1 MEPGI
6 FKTDAS
12 VDSIVQDPMT
22 EPIVPSERR
31 ISTLAALSVYSLLSS
46 NRGGLFIVYLPVFL
60 VEARGAAPAWALT
73 AVSVAFVTQS
83 LLAPVAGRWSDRLGR
98 RKIFLLA
105 GEITALPLFLA
116 IPFLPGALEP
126 SLAFFGA
133 EAALAFGGPAF
144 NAFVADVS
152 RVGERGAGYGL
163 LNMTSSWGAVMGF
176 AVAIAL
182 VGPFGLDSLFYF
194 VAAVMV
200 VSIGVLYTLVPDLR
214 QPPTPRRQPFKEF
227 RSVMVFSSV
236 VSVRSLGAGAIGTF
250 FGVDALALGA
260 SNTEVGLIAI
270 VGWLVSAVVSLPFG
284 RLIDR
289 AGELRGIL
297 YGTILMSGGL
307 LLFLFA
313 STWVWFVPGQS
324 FRTAGFALLN
334 PGMLS
339 WVARQA
345 PPGHRA
351 EHLGVFSLI
360 NSTLWSLGP
369 LVGAVALTFGG
380 TVRLFGFALGVTVLS
395 ILLIELIY
403 RPSRSSRGGGTDPRS
418 AEAQGS

>member
-1 MEPGI
+1 VSTSALPP
-6 FKTDAS
+6 D
-12 VDSIVQDPMT
+12 
-22 EPIVPSERR
+22 RR
-31 ISTLAALSVYSLLSS
+31 LSTLAALSIYSLLSS
-46 NRGGLFIVYLPVFL
+46 NRGGLFIVYMPVFL

-83 LLAPVAGRWSDRLGR
+83 LLAPLAGRWSDRLGR
-98 RKIFLLA
+98 RKVFLLA

-126 SLAFFGA
+126 ALAFFGA

-176 AVAIAL
+176 AVAIVL
-182 VGPFGLDSLFYF
+182 VGPFGLASLFYF
-194 VAAVMV
+194 VVAVMV
-200 VSIGVLYTLVPDLR
+200 VSISVLFVLVPDLR
-214 QPPTPRRQPFKEF
+214 QPPSPRRQPMKEY
-227 RSVMVFSSV
+227 RNVMVFSSV

-250 FGVDALALGA
+250 FGVDAVALGA
-260 SNTEVGLIAI
+260 SNAEVGLIAI
-270 VGWLVSAVVSLPFG
+270 VGWLVSALVSLPFG

-297 YGTILMSGGL
+297 YGTLVMTGGL
-307 LLFLFA
+307 LMFFFA

-369 LVGAVALTFGG
+369 LVGAVALALGG
-380 TVRLFGFALGVTVLS
+380 TPGLFGFALGVTVLS
-395 ILLIELIY
+395 IVLIEVIY
-403 RPSRSSRGGGTDPRS
+403 RPSRSPRGDAADPR
-418 AEAQGS
+418 APGAQRT